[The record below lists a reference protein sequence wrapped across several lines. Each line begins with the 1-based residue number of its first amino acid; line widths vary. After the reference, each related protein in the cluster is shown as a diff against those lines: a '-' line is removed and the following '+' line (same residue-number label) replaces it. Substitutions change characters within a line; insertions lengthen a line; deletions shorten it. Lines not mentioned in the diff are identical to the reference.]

1 MNEIF
6 IYFREKSQTLTKMNT
21 SNRVKRDQGQVKT
34 YKIQNKCLKNIKS
47 LDGRTVKT
55 TNEEIIFVKRHF
67 ISSTC
72 IF

>member
-34 YKIQNKCLKNIKS
+34 YKIQNKCLKNIMAELSKQLTRKS
-47 LDGRTVKT
+47 
-55 TNEEIIFVKRHF
+55 
-67 ISSTC
+67 SP
-72 IF
+72 